1 MKCSRTYKLKIT
13 TENQRFLEVAKAYQ
27 EAANWLSKIIF
38 NRKYTQTPA
47 TLSKEFYG
55 TVREKF
61 KLPSQ
66 VTCSLFRHVVS
77 TYRSMKSN
85 KEWSLATYK
94 NLFVP
99 ICWKRD
105 FNLSS
110 KGLSL
115 WSIPI
120 QYKSQKLPVGQ
131 WSDSKLKLI
140 GKYWYLCLTIEIDI
154 PENKAEGTII
164 GVDSGIKNIFTAY
177 DKKSNKTLYIKG
189 KSLNHK
195 RLRIRQIKAKVASV
209 GTQSA
214 KRLLKRLSGKEKSVT
229 RELLHLASKQVVA
242 FAESVGAR
250 SIAME
255 DLKGIRK
262 SSRKPQAGQKP
273 KQSKKQRANN
283 NRWPFAQ
290 AQFYIQYKAANKGI
304 GFELVPPKNTSRS
317 CPICGHTAEANRK
330 GLVFRCIACEY
341 QDNADRVG
349 AMNIASRSIFQRQA
363 VEERAVYQPAYSND
377 EGVAPVNYKPNHL

>member
-1 MKCSRTYKLKIT
+1 MKCVRTYKLKIT
-13 TENQRFLEVAKAYQ
+13 TENQRFFEVAKAYQ
-27 EAANWLSKIIF
+27 SAANWLSKIIF
-38 NRKYTQTPA
+38 DRKYTQTPA

-61 KLPSQ
+61 NLPSQ

-77 TYRSMKSN
+77 TYRSIKSN

-94 NLFVP
+94 KFNVP

-105 FNLSS
+105 FNISS

-120 QYKSQKLPVGQ
+120 QYKSQKLPIGQ

-140 GKYWYLCLTIEIDI
+140 GKQWYLCLTIELDI
-154 PENKAEGTII
+154 PVNKDKGSVI
-164 GVDSGIKNIFTAY
+164 GIDSGIKNIFTAY

-189 KSLNHK
+189 KNLNHK

-209 GTQSA
+209 GTPSA

-242 FAESVGAR
+242 FAKSVGAR

-262 SSRKPQAGQKP
+262 SSRKPQARQKT

-283 NRWPFAQ
+283 NRWAFAQ
-290 AQFYIQYKAANKGI
+290 GQFYIQYKAANKGI

-330 GLVFRCIACEY
+330 GLVFRCIACGY

-349 AMNIASRSIFQRQA
+349 AINIASRSILQRQA